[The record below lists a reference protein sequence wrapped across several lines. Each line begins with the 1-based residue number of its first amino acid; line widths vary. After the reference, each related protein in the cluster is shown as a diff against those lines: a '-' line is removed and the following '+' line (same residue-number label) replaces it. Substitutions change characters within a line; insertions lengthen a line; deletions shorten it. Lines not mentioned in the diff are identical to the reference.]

1 MLAEL
6 RLTDAQFQTLRAHL
20 LPDAHEHAA
29 ILICGTAASG
39 RILLCRRVVP
49 LSGADLDSSGQLH
62 LHVSPIALARL
73 AKQAAHERGTLVV
86 CHSHPFPGVVGPS
99 PIDLETEAE
108 LCGRVLPGRLGGQP
122 VGAVIL
128 GHDGFDGRLW
138 YGGDAQVLALTVGGS
153 RFGPT
158 GTANEAG
165 ERETRQMLLWGA
177 DGQRRIAGARV
188 AVIGA
193 GGTGS
198 HVVTQLAHLGVGH
211 VVLVDHDVVEESN
224 LSRVVGATR
233 DDVGAPKVQ
242 VMTAAVSRIRPE
254 TTAEAVCASVLDIDA
269 AALLGE
275 CDAVVCCT
283 DGHGSRALLTELSA
297 QYLVPLIDLG
307 IEVQPGRQGS
317 RAGGGVR
324 VIRPGQPCMH
334 CMRILD
340 PALVREEFL
349 TDDERR
355 AEHARGYLRGM
366 YEPAPSV
373 IALNGVVASLAVV
386 ELIDLL
392 VGVFDSKPARLLYRA
407 ETRAL
412 TAAAVQRDPACWVCG
427 DTGLLGLGD
436 ARLLPRRITE
446 PRVGSA

>member
-1 MLAEL
+1 MPAEL
-6 RLTDAQFQTLRAHL
+6 RLTDAQFHTLRAHL
-20 LPDAHEHAA
+20 LPDEHEHAA
-29 ILICGTAASG
+29 ILVCGTAASG

-49 LSGADLDSSGQLH
+49 LSGTDLESSGQLH

-73 AKQAAHERGTLVV
+73 AKLAARDRGTLVV
-86 CHSHPFPGVVGPS
+86 CHSHPFRGVVGPS
-99 PIDLETEAE
+99 PVDLETEIE

-128 GHDGFDGRLW
+128 GVDDFDGRLW
-138 YGGDAQVLALTVGGS
+138 RDGAAHALSLTVGGS
-153 RFGPT
+153 RFRPT
-158 GTANEAG
+158 GPASEPG
-165 ERETRQMLLWGA
+165 EREARQMLLWGA
-177 DGQRRIAGARV
+177 DGQRRLGGARV
-188 AVIGA
+188 AVIGT

-198 HVVTQLAHLGVGH
+198 HVVTQLAHLGVGRL
-211 VVLVDHDVVEESN
+211 VLVDHDVVEQSN
-224 LSRVVGATR
+224 LSRVVGATLH
-233 DDVGAPKVQ
+233 DIGAAKVH

-254 TTAEAVCASVLDIDA
+254 TTAEAVAASVLDIDA
-269 AALLGE
+269 AHLAE

-283 DGHGSRALLTELSA
+283 DGHGSRALLTELAA

-324 VIRPGQPCMH
+324 VIRPGEPCLH

-355 AEHARGYLRGM
+355 AEQARGYLRGLH
-366 YEPAPSV
+366 EPAPSV

-392 VGVFDSKPARLLYRA
+392 VGVFDPKPARLLYRA

-412 TAAAVQRDPACWVCG
+412 TVAAVQRDPSCWVCG
-427 DTGLLGLGD
+427 NTGLLGLGD
-436 ARLLPRRITE
+436 ARPLPRRLTQ
-446 PRVGSA
+446 PRAGSA